1 MQRLKQ
7 TERSYY
13 ITNGTNFI
21 GDQIDPDHI
30 NQAMDFAHEMVFGSG
45 FHRNHRT
52 GGQHSRKKG
61 ELFCNTFQGK
71 LSEIILHN
79 YLKKE
84 RIDVGTLDFGIHG
97 QGVWDDADLT
107 VHRKHLSIKSVAFF
121 SNLLLLETKDL
132 DLQGNYIPNLEYN
145 DIAKYDYFI
154 LIRIKPDLKGIF
166 RKNRLFYSNDIDKS
180 KIVNLVNGQNWQF
193 DIPGYI
199 DHYQLLKMMDGR
211 YILPQNAFLNG
222 KIKMDAENYY
232 VQTGDMNTI
241 GNLVKSLKQL

>member
-52 GGQHSRKKG
+52 GGQHTRKKG

-71 LSEIILHN
+71 LSEIIIYE

-84 RIDVGTLDFGIHG
+84 HIDSGAIDFGVHG

-107 VHRKHLSIKSVAFF
+107 VQEKRLNIKSAAFF
-121 SNLLLLETKDL
+121 SNLLLLETKDW
-132 DLQGNYIPNLEYN
+132 DLRGNYIPNL
-145 DIAKYDYFI
+145 DQGVSARYDYFI
-154 LIRIKPDLKGIF
+154 LVRIKPDLKRVF
-166 RKNRLFYSNDIDKS
+166 RKNKLFYSNDIEKS
-180 KIVNLVNGQNWQF
+180 KILELINGQDWQF
-193 DIPGYI
+193 DIPGFI
-199 DHYQLLKMMDGR
+199 DYYQLLKMMDGY

-222 KIKMDAENYY
+222 NIKMDAENYY
-232 VQTGDMNTI
+232 VQTGDMNAI
-241 GNLVKSLKQL
+241 GNLIKNLKQP